1 MRVYITGFM
10 GSGKSYWG
18 SKWAE
23 HYKIPF
29 IDLDKQIEAIEGIT
43 IDELFEKRGEPFF
56 RQLEAATL
64 RSTIDV
70 EHAIIACGGGTP
82 CFESNMDWIIE
93 NGFAVFIKA
102 APEVLM
108 NNIMDE
114 MSQRPKIKH
123 LNTDNLLPFI
133 KEKLDERNLFYNRA
147 NLIIPFTE
155 LSDHSL
161 HNLFSKLN
169 NDHA

>member
-18 SKWAE
+18 SKWAQ

-29 IDLDKQIEAIEGIT
+29 IDLDKQIETKEGIT
-43 IDELFEKRGEPFF
+43 IDELFEKRGESYF

-64 RSTIDV
+64 RSTIDI
-70 EHAIIACGGGTP
+70 EHAFIACGGGTP
-82 CFESNMDWIIE
+82 CYENNMDWMIA
-93 NGFAVFIKA
+93 NGGTVFIEA

-114 MSQRPKIKH
+114 MIQRPLIKH
-123 LNTDNLLPFI
+123 LNADKLLPFI
-133 KEKLDERNLFYNRA
+133 KEKLAERNSYYYRA
-147 NLIIPFTE
+147 KQIIPFSE
-155 LSDHSL
+155 LSDYSL
-161 HNLFSKLN
+161 DNLFLKLN

>member
-23 HYKIPF
+23 HYKVPF
-29 IDLDKQIEAIEGIT
+29 IDLDKQIEAIEGLT

-82 CFESNMDWIIE
+82 CFENNMDWMLAHGFTVLIE
-93 NGFAVFIKA
+93 A

-114 MSQRPKIKH
+114 LIQRPLIKN
-123 LNTDNLLPFI
+123 LNADKLLPFI
-133 KEKLDERNLFYNRA
+133 KEKLTERNLYYHLA
-147 NLIIPFTE
+147 NLIIPFSE

-161 HNLFSKLN
+161 DNLFSKLN